1 MNLNL
6 GMRAANAAFQ
16 EYDAQQVR
24 DQRKR
29 EWDAQNKRT
38 DSELSLLAD
47 KEAADRARYKFSAA
61 DDSARM
67 ATIPFKSQYDQGY
80 YTGQINDQKFRE
92 SQRPSIEAYER
103 NKREAE
109 LARQPVELE
118 TAGIN
123 ARSEQSKARI
133 NQADAAVAEENIP
146 NRMTQGRQKQAVDDY
161 SHHTQ
166 TVASLAQAITS
177 GDADATLKL
186 MNGLN
191 EAKPEGQRVK
201 PAVRLGTINGG
212 KTLIALDA
220 DGNQTGGPLDIGQM
234 QQMANQ
240 GQAVTLKAGETIGTF
255 GKGGFTPSYTAP
267 DPSGSVTK
275 QGPLQRD
282 VEYLK
287 NYHGMTNEQALAHL
301 SAAKTMTRD
310 QFILAAIKE
319 KAAKGFEQ
327 PTRKDAEEF
336 GALYDSVQG
345 AGRSPQSQPAQT
357 TQPASTQKS
366 GFNWSEFVR

>member
-6 GMRAANAAFQ
+6 GMRAVNSFFQ
-16 EYDAQQVR
+16 EQDAQKLR
-24 DQRKR
+24 DQQQRR
-29 EWDAQNKRT
+29 FDAENKRT
-38 DSELSLLAD
+38 DSELSMLAD
-47 KEAADRARYKFSAA
+47 KAEADRSELLMRAARNRSGLELQP
-61 DDSARM
+61 SR
-67 ATIPFKSQYDQGY
+67 QRVEQGRL
-80 YTGQINDQKFRE
+80 TEEEQGMKFRE
-92 SQRPSIEAYER
+92 TMRPSLETYER
-103 NKREAE
+103 NKMGAA
-109 LARQPVELE
+109 LDRQPVELE

-133 NQADAAVAEENIP
+133 NQADAAIAEENIP
-146 NRMTQGRQKQAVDDY
+146 NRMTQGRQKQAIDDY

-166 TVASLAQAITS
+166 AVSSLAQAIAS
-177 GDADATLKL
+177 GDAASTLKL

-191 EAKPEGQRVK
+191 EALPEAQRVK
-201 PAVRLGTINGG
+201 PAVRLGTIDGG
-212 KTLIALDA
+212 RKLVALDA
-220 DGNQTGGPLDIGQM
+220 DGNQTGDPLDVAQMKQLASKGETVKLNPGQ
-234 QQMANQ
+234 
-240 GQAVTLKAGETIGTF
+240 TIGTM
-255 GKGGFTPSYTAP
+255 GKNGFTPTYTAP
-267 DPSGSVTK
+267 DPDGAKTR

-287 NYHGMTNEQALAHL
+287 TYHGMTNEQALAHL

-345 AGRSPQSQPAQT
+345 AGRSPPSQPAQT
-357 TQPASTQKS
+357 NQPASTPKS
-366 GFNWSEFVR
+366 GFNWNEFVR

>member
-6 GMRAANAAFQ
+6 GMRAVNSFFQ
-16 EYDAQQVR
+16 EQDAQKLR
-24 DQRKR
+24 DQQQRR
-29 EWDAQNKRT
+29 FEAENKRT
-38 DSELSLLAD
+38 ESELSMLAD
-47 KEAADRARYKFSAA
+47 KAEADRTDYLMR
-61 DDSARM
+61 SARNRSGM
-67 ATIPFKSQYDQGY
+67 ELQPSRQRVEQGRL
-80 YTGQINDQKFRE
+80 TEEEQGQQFRE
-92 SQRPSIEAYER
+92 TMRPSIESYER
-103 NKREAE
+103 NKTEAA
-109 LARQPVELE
+109 LARQPVELQ
-118 TAGIN
+118 TAGLN
-123 ARSEQSKARI
+123 AQSEQSKARI
-133 NQADAAVAEENIP
+133 NQADATVAEESIP

-166 TVASLAQAITS
+166 TVTSLAQAITS
-177 GDADATLKL
+177 GDAESTLKL

-212 KTLIALDA
+212 KTLVALDA

-234 QQMANQ
+234 QQMASQ
-240 GQAVTLKAGETIGTF
+240 GQAVKLKAGETIGTF

-267 DPSGSVTK
+267 DPTGSATK

-319 KAAKGFEQ
+319 KASKGFEQ

-336 GALYDSVQG
+336 GALYDSVQNSG
-345 AGRSPQSQPAQT
+345 KPSQQPTQQPAQA
-357 TQPASTQKS
+357 PKG
-366 GFNWSEFVR
+366 GFNWREYSSQ

>member
-1 MNLNL
+1 MNINL

-16 EYDAQQVR
+16 EFDAQQVR

-38 DSELSLLAD
+38 DSELSMLAEKAD
-47 KEAADRARYKFSAA
+47 ADRTDYLMRAARNRSGLELQP
-61 DDSARM
+61 SR
-67 ATIPFKSQYDQGY
+67 QRVEQGRL
-80 YTGQINDQKFRE
+80 TEEEQGQQFRE
-92 SQRPSIEAYER
+92 TLRPSLEAYER
-103 NKREAE
+103 NKMGAALE
-109 LARQPVELE
+109 RQPIELQ
-118 TAGIN
+118 AAAAN
-123 ARSEQSKARI
+123 AQSERSKARI
-133 NQADAAVAEENIP
+133 NQADTTVAEENIP
-146 NRMTQGRQKQAVDDY
+146 NRMTQGRQKHAVDDY

-166 TVASLAQAITS
+166 TVASLAQSITS
-177 GDADATLKL
+177 GDAESTLKL

-234 QQMANQ
+234 QQMASQ
-240 GQAVTLKAGETIGTF
+240 GQAVKLKAGETIGTF

-345 AGRSPQSQPAQT
+345 SGRSPSVQAAPTAQPAT
-357 TQPASTQKS
+357 PSKS
-366 GFNWSEFVR
+366 GFNWRDQIR

>member
-6 GMRAANAAFQ
+6 GMRAVNSFFQ
-16 EYDAQQVR
+16 EQDAQKLR
-24 DQRKR
+24 DQQQRR
-29 EWDAQNKRT
+29 FDAENKRT
-38 DSELSLLAD
+38 DSELSMLAD
-47 KEAADRARYKFSAA
+47 KAEADRSELLMRAARNRSGLELQP
-61 DDSARM
+61 SR
-67 ATIPFKSQYDQGY
+67 QRVEQGRL
-80 YTGQINDQKFRE
+80 TEEEQGQQFRE
-92 SQRPSIEAYER
+92 TMRPSLETYER
-103 NKREAE
+103 NKMGAA
-109 LARQPVELE
+109 LDRQPVELE
-118 TAGIN
+118 TAGLN

-133 NQADAAVAEENIP
+133 NQADATVAEEGIP

-166 TVASLAQAITS
+166 TVAALAQAITS
-177 GDADATLKL
+177 GDAAATLKL

-191 EAKPEGQRVK
+191 EARPEGQRVK

-220 DGNQTGGPLDIGQM
+220 DGNQTGGPLDVGQM
-234 QQMANQ
+234 QQMASQ
-240 GQAVTLKAGETIGTF
+240 GQTVKLKAGETIGTF
-255 GKGGFTPSYTAP
+255 GKGGFTPFYTAP
-267 DPSGSVTK
+267 DPSGSATK

-327 PTRKDAEEF
+327 PTRKDAEEL

-345 AGRSPQSQPAQT
+345 AGRSHPSQSAQT
-357 TQPASTQKS
+357 TQPANTPKS

>member
-6 GMRAANAAFQ
+6 GMRAVNSFFQ
-16 EYDAQQVR
+16 EQDAQQVR

-29 EWDAQNKRT
+29 EWEAQNKRT

-47 KEAADRARYKFSAA
+47 KEAADRARYKLRTAE
-61 DDSARM
+61 DSAGM
-67 ATIPFKSQYDQGY
+67 ATIPFKSQYDQSY

-109 LARQPVELE
+109 LARQPVELQ
-118 TAGIN
+118 TAEAN
-123 ARSEQSKARI
+123 AQSERAKARI
-133 NQADAAVAEENIP
+133 NQADAAIAEENIP

-345 AGRSPQSQPAQT
+345 AGRSPPSQPAQT
-357 TQPASTQKS
+357 TQPASTPKS